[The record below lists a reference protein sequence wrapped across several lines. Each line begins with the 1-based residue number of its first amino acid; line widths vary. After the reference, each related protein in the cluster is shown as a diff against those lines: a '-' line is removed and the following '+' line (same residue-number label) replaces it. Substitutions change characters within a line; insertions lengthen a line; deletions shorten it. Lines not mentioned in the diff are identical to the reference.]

1 MRGPRWKSVDH
12 SPIFRGLFRAHDP
25 RVPRWRA
32 CPHPCPADA
41 SAKQNHA
48 REHIIPIDDI
58 CFNFEMMSK
67 LTLRKKPK
75 DGVYIT
81 GLFIEAATW
90 DYEQKLLVEND
101 IGVLTSL
108 APTIWLKPTTKDK
121 EGRFPYNCPV
131 YKTSDRRG
139 ELSTTGHSTNF
150 VMKIRIPTE
159 KSQLHWK
166 QRGVAMLTQEDF

>member
-1 MRGPRWKSVDH
+1 
-12 SPIFRGLFRAHDP
+12 
-25 RVPRWRA
+25 
-32 CPHPCPADA
+32 
-41 SAKQNHA
+41 
-48 REHIIPIDDI
+48 
-58 CFNFEMMSK
+58 MMSK